1 MDINWVSILRFIGA
15 GLSICLPSIGCGYGE
30 GRIAGRAAEAI
41 ARQPKASSDIVRS
54 MLITQAVN
62 ETAGIFGLLVA
73 IILLFVVPSS
83 GGIAQAIT
91 FLAAGLC
98 IGIGGIG
105 VGIGS
110 GLAGSAAC
118 EAVGR
123 HPNGANKIISTTL
136 IGQAVV
142 ETDFIFSLV
151 IALLLI
157 FIVPSTIEFYK
168 IGAVLGAGFSMGFGA
183 IGACIG
189 IGIIAQKAIIGLSK
203 NMRNGFIITRT
214 MFLGQAITETMAVLS
229 LIVSLLLL
237 IMSGLM

>member
-1 MDINWVSILRFIGA
+1 MDFSQ
-15 GLSICLPSIGCGYGE
+15 
-30 GRIAGRAAEAI
+30 IALLL
-41 ARQPKASSDIVRS
+41 V
-54 MLITQAVN
+54 V
-62 ETAGIFGLLVA
+62 AGIFGLLVA

-83 GGIAQAIT
+83 GGIAQAT
-91 FLAAGLC
+91 SFLSAGLC

-123 HPNGANKIISTTL
+123 HPNGVNKIILNTL

-142 ETDFIFSLV
+142 ETGYIFSLV

-189 IGIIAQKAIIGLSK
+189 TGITAQKAIIGLSK
-203 NMRNGFIITRT
+203 NMRNGFAITRT
-214 MFLGQAITETMAVLS
+214 MLLGQAIAQTMAILP
-229 LIVSLLLL
+229 LIVSFLLL